1 MSIPS
6 GRAAGNGALP
16 DRPLLALFALSGAAA
31 LVYQALWSHYLG
43 LVLGHAAH
51 AQVLVLALF
60 MGGMALGA
68 WLAGRRGARWRRPL
82 RAYALAEGVIGVAGL
97 GFHGVFVGLDAL
109 GQAVLPALDS
119 TLAVRAWQ
127 WGGAAALIAPQ
138 CVLLGMTFPLLGAA
152 WLRLAPTRD
161 TAVLAGLYFGN
172 GLGAAVGALAA
183 AFVLLPWLGLP
194 GSVAVAG
201 LVNLVVAVW
210 AWRLAGRWDVG
221 DGDGAALAGR
231 PSPPA
236 PPPQAG
242 EGRSGVPSPIGGED
256 SDVGLENAWPDRPV
270 VSSAAVERRWEIG
283 AGDGAALA
291 GRPSPPAPPPQ
302 AGEGRSGVPS
312 PVGVAVGRHEAPSQG
327 GAASGSDAVRARSAG
342 VGWLAAVAA
351 LTAVASFVYEIAWV
365 RLLNQA
371 LGTTLHA
378 FELMLASFV
387 GGLAL
392 GGWWLRRRAHR
403 VRDALAWA
411 GWAQVAMAAAALAS
425 LPVFARSFDWVGLLV
440 RWLPANEAG
449 YALFLAG
456 SAAIALAVMLPAAFC
471 AGLVLPLLTSAA
483 LRAGAGEGGIGRIYA
498 ANTLGAVAGV
508 ALTVAV
514 LVPWLGLA
522 GAVIAAALLDAAL
535 GIALLRA
542 APSGL
547 SGRQV
552 LALAG
557 VLALALLLA
566 LGPGRP
572 DPRALA
578 SGVFR
583 HGHARL
589 DAAVTVDFIED
600 GRTATVALYRQ
611 GSVATVATNGKPDAA
626 LQLDPDGT
634 PTGDEPTMLLLGAL
648 PLLVHPAP
656 AQVAVVGWGAGL
668 STHTLLG
675 SPRPVQVA
683 TVEIEAAM
691 VRAARGFGQRVARA
705 YDDPRSVTHID
716 DARTFFSAARQGWDV
731 IVSEPSNPWV
741 SGVAALFTR
750 QFHALLARHLAE
762 HGVLVQWLHTYELDD
777 ALLATM
783 VAALLEVFAHVE
795 VYVAHSSDLILLAS
809 KQPLSAPDFARLD
822 SAVLHAELARVGL
835 AGTADI
841 ALRRLGDARLL
852 HGLVAAAGAVPHSD
866 FHPVVALQ
874 APRARFTGA
883 HVELLPALAAT
894 GLPVLELTAGRQ
906 PVGLAAT
913 PAWDPDSQGVVN
925 HWQARDVRSGMLAGH
940 DVAQRRAHGTVDPP
954 ADVAVDDGAPLRL
967 RLPARHDDRQPLVL
981 GQVHVLKGGW
991 PDPGQ
996 PDALPRWLEALAVI
1010 GEYTLG
1016 HLPAADLEPLWQA
1029 PVWLPAGEAPPQVA
1043 AVLAAYAAIAARD
1056 LPAMRP
1062 RADAALQA
1070 LDAAMPADND
1080 SSAAPAALARR
1091 DGGAEPLAVLQGD
1104 AEVASRTEAGP
1115 AVGGASGGPVP
1126 TVPALLREH
1135 LQQAAILAALALGD
1149 RADARQRLERLD
1161 ALAPP
1166 SHEYAMVR
1174 RYLHAL
1180 ATLP

>member
-1 MSIPS
+1 M
-6 GRAAGNGALP
+6 AG
-16 DRPLLALFALSGAAA
+16 
-31 LVYQALWSHYLG
+31 
-43 LVLGHAAH
+43 
-51 AQVLVLALF
+51 
-60 MGGMALGA
+60 
-68 WLAGRRGARWRRPL
+68 
-82 RAYALAEGVIGVAGL
+82 
-97 GFHGVFVGLDAL
+97 
-109 GQAVLPALDS
+109 
-119 TLAVRAWQ
+119 
-127 WGGAAALIAPQ
+127 
-138 CVLLGMTFPLLGAA
+138 
-152 WLRLAPTRD
+152 
-161 TAVLAGLYFGN
+161 
-172 GLGAAVGALAA
+172 
-183 AFVLLPWLGLP
+183 
-194 GSVAVAG
+194 
-201 LVNLVVAVW
+201 
-210 AWRLAGRWDVG
+210 
-221 DGDGAALAGR
+221 
-231 PSPPA
+231 
-236 PPPQAG
+236 
-242 EGRSGVPSPIGGED
+242 
-256 SDVGLENAWPDRPV
+256 
-270 VSSAAVERRWEIG
+270 
-283 AGDGAALA
+283 
-291 GRPSPPAPPPQ
+291 
-302 AGEGRSGVPS
+302 
-312 PVGVAVGRHEAPSQG
+312 
-327 GAASGSDAVRARSAG
+327 
-342 VGWLAAVAA
+342 

-440 RWLPANEAG
+440 RWLPASEAG

-456 SAAIALAVMLPAAFC
+456 SATIAVAVMLPAAFC

-522 GAVIAAALLDAAL
+522 GAVVAAALLDAAL

-542 APSGL
+542 APTAL
-547 SGRQV
+547 SGRRV

-583 HGHARL
+583 HGQARL

-600 GRTATVALYRQ
+600 GRTATVARYRQ

-626 LQLDPDGT
+626 LQLDPDRP
-634 PTGDEPTMLLLGAL
+634 PTGDEPTMVLLGAL

-675 SPRPVQVA
+675 SPRPAQVA

-691 VRAARGFGQRVARA
+691 VRAARGFGERVARA
-705 YDDPRSVTHID
+705 YEDPRSVVHID
-716 DARTFFSAARQGWDV
+716 DARTFFGAARQRWDV

-750 QFHALLARHLAE
+750 QFHALLARHLADD
-762 HGVLVQWLHTYELDD
+762 GVLVQWLHAYELDD

-783 VAALLEVFAHVE
+783 VAALLEVFPHVE
-795 VYVAHSSDLILLAS
+795 VYVAHSSDLVLLAS
-809 KQPLSAPDFARLD
+809 KRPLPAPDFARLD
-822 SAVLHAELARVGL
+822 GVALRAELARVGL
-835 AGTADI
+835 AGAADI

-852 HGLVAAAGAVPHSD
+852 RGLVAAAGAVPHSD

-925 HWQARDVRSGMLAGH
+925 HWQARDVRSGMLAGTVH
-940 DVAQRRAHGTVDPP
+940 GAAAAAVAPGAAATRSAAAVP
-954 ADVAVDDGAPLRL
+954 AVDAVAGPRGLAQGAAAPRVPVAPMPGGPGSDPAGAMTPGDPQAPAGGVARLDGGALPRL
-967 RLPARHDDRQPLVL
+967 RLPAWQDERQPLVL

-991 PDPGQ
+991 PDPDRPGS
-996 PDALPRWLEALAVI
+996 LTRWLEAVAVV

-1016 HLPAADLEPLWQA
+1016 HLPAADLEPLWHA
-1029 PVWLPAGEAPPQVA
+1029 PAWRPAGEPPAAVA

-1070 LDAAMPADND
+1070 LDAAMPGDNET
-1080 SSAAPAALARR
+1080 SSAPAAPARR
-1091 DGGAEPLAVLQGD
+1091 DGGADSPAGLQGD
-1104 AEVASRTEAGP
+1104 AEAASRTGA
-1115 AVGGASGGPVP
+1115 ASAAGGADGSPARI
-1126 TVPALLREH
+1126 VPALLREH
-1135 LQQAAILAALALGD
+1135 LGQAAVLAALALDD
-1149 RADARQRLERLD
+1149 RADARRRLDRLD
-1161 ALAPP
+1161 ALPPP

-1174 RYLHAL
+1174 RYLRAL
-1180 ATLP
+1180 AIRP